1 MNELKK
7 ILHAARTI
15 GVTNSILALR
25 YARYRDKLDAMHLP
39 QKDESVVMKPGKL
52 VACVESAQGADFKFE
67 NTALEIRFL
76 GDDLTFIAW
85 GDARMTPSYAV
96 DKTEWP
102 DVRVQITAA
111 ESSWIVQNEKNK
123 FKVSADGTIS
133 LLDLAGGL
141 LRWDTPPQWKGH
153 SWSHKTALNPEACIY
168 GLGERSSR
176 LNLRPGKYRFWNID
190 AGGTYSPGDDP
201 LYICMPVY
209 LCIHEVGSYMVFYDN
224 TFDGHIS
231 LGDQAKITFQ
241 DGPARYYLAV
251 GKPTEL
257 LSRFTELT
265 GRAPIPPRWAL
276 GYQQSKWGY
285 RTEAEMRRIYKLFQQ
300 NDLPLSVLTLD
311 GDHLRGYRT
320 LTIDEDRYPN
330 LTGFAEELR
339 AADVHLVASTN
350 PGVKIE
356 NGFDLYEA
364 GLKEDVFCK
373 TPEGQVMKAVVW
385 PGWTAFIDTTNPR
398 IRAWWGQQYTRHL
411 DHGVEGFWH
420 DMNEPATFAAWGDR
434 SFPLCTRHDLDGRIG
449 DHREVHNIYGAM
461 MNKAG
466 YNGLRAQQ
474 PDKRPFI
481 LSRSGWV
488 GMQRHAWCW
497 TGDVETSW
505 AALRQTVACVLGL
518 GISGMPYS
526 GPDIGGFTGA
536 PTPELFVRWFQLASF
551 LPFFRTHCIFY
562 LPNREPWEFGEQ
574 VLKILRCSLKQ
585 RYRLL
590 PHWYSLAWQTSQTG
604 QPLVRP
610 LFWSDPQDQ
619 HLWEIDNAFL
629 VGESLMVA
637 PILEE
642 ASQQR
647 SLYLPRGTW
656 YTYDGEQKYE
666 GGTEIELEAPLEH
679 IPVLIRAG
687 GIIPEAED
695 PNLVLHVY
703 RPHHDEPG
711 TGFLFSDAGDGYGE
725 NRLDKFTLIP
735 DHEQGYEFLWTSRGE
750 YPFPYETVILYF
762 HGFEDNYYIHIRADS
777 PDLEDRVEIDSD

>member
-629 VGESLMVA
+629 VGESLVVA

-735 DHEQGYEFLWTSRGE
+735 DHEQGYEFLWSSRGE
-750 YPFPYETVILYF
+750 YPFPYETVILNF

>member
-7 ILHAARTI
+7 ILHGARTI

-25 YARYRDKLDAMHLP
+25 YARYRDRLDAKHLP

-52 VACVESAQGADFKFE
+52 VECEESAQGADFKFE

-76 GDDLTFIAW
+76 GDDLIFIAW

-102 DVRVQITAA
+102 DVRVQIRAA
-111 ESSWIVQNEKNK
+111 ESSWIVQSEKIK
-123 FKVSADGTIS
+123 VKVSEDGTIS

-141 LRWDTPPQWKGH
+141 LRWDTPPQWKGL

-168 GLGERSSR
+168 ALGERSSR
-176 LNLRPGKYRFWNID
+176 LNLRPGKYRFWNVD

-209 LCIHEVGSYMVFYDN
+209 LCIHEAGSYMVFYDN

-231 LGDQAKITFQ
+231 LGDQAKIKFQ

-265 GRAPIPPRWAL
+265 GRAPMPPRWAL

-285 RTEAEMRRIYKLFQQ
+285 RTEAEMRRIYNLFQQ
-300 NDLPLSVLTLD
+300 HDLPLSVLTLD

-320 LTIDEDRYPN
+320 LTVDEDRYPN
-330 LTGFAEELR
+330 LTEFAAELR
-339 AADVHLVASTN
+339 DADVHLVASTN
-350 PGVKIE
+350 PGIKIE

-398 IRAWWGQQYTRHL
+398 VRAWWGQQYTRHL
-411 DHGVEGFWH
+411 DHGVGGFWH
-420 DMNEPATFAAWGDR
+420 DMNEPAAFAARGDR
-434 SFPLCTRHDLDGRIG
+434 SFPLCTRHDLEGYGG

-466 YNGLRAQQ
+466 YDVLRSQQ

-518 GISGMPYS
+518 GISGVPYS

-536 PTPELFVRWFQLASF
+536 PSSELFVRWFQLASF

-562 LPNREPWEFGEQ
+562 LPNREPWEFGDE
-574 VLKILRCSLKQ
+574 VLKILRRSLKQ

-590 PHWYSLAWQTSQTG
+590 PHWYTLAWQTSQTG

-610 LFWSDPQDQ
+610 LFWSDPHDQ
-619 HLWEIDNAFL
+619 HLWEIDDVFL
-629 VGESLMVA
+629 VGETLLIA

-642 ASQQR
+642 ATLQR
-647 SLYLPRGTW
+647 SLYLPKGTW
-656 YTYDGEQKYE
+656 YNYGGEQKYN
-666 GGTEIELEAPLEH
+666 GGSEIQLKAPLEH
-679 IPVLIRAG
+679 VPVLVRAG
-687 GIIPEAED
+687 GIIPEAEES
-695 PNLVLHVY
+695 NLVLHIY
-703 RPHHDEPG
+703 QPHHGETSAG
-711 TGFLFSDAGDGYGE
+711 KLFSDAGNGYGE
-725 NRLDKFTLIP
+725 NRVDKFTLSLEH
-735 DHEQGYEFLWTSRGE
+735 DKGYALSWTAQGEF
-750 YPFPYETVILYF
+750 PFPYEKVVIIL
-762 HGFEDNYYIHIRADS
+762 HGFEGKPLVYIQADS
-777 PDLEDRVEIDSD
+777 PDLEGLIEIDSD